1 MAIGPDSASGF
12 TALTRFGYGARGNS
26 ADLATAASDPR
37 GYLKSELESASL
49 TNASG
54 TALLS
59 SRDALQALFEQRRQT
74 LAERTQKA
82 LEQTPKP
89 GEQTTKDMSTEG
101 KPGAG
106 EPVQQP
112 VPQQVFRSEALVRFQ
127 RVAKASS
134 GFVERLVH
142 FWSNHFAVS
151 ALKGATVRVTV
162 GSFEREAIRPHVL
175 GRFSDML
182 RAVVGHPAMLAYL
195 DNARSFGPGSQA
207 GRARKVGLN
216 ENLAREILEL
226 HTLSVHGGYTQAD
239 VTSLAQM
246 LTGWTFAGAEGRIG
260 EPGIFT
266 FFTRGHEPGERTLL
280 GKRYA
285 DGGIE
290 QAEAALTDLARHPST
305 ARHIAT
311 KFARHFG
318 ADEPPPSL
326 VDRLATVFERSGG
339 DLKRLSMALVDS
351 EEAWSASQ
359 TKLRSPHEFLMA
371 AMRAIAHEPDNERLL
386 LGPLL
391 IMGMPLWQ
399 PPGPNGWPDITPAWL
414 TPKGMKSRLDVAA
427 AIAARAR
434 DAPHPRALIDTCLGA
449 IASPETRQ
457 SIARAETRQQALA
470 LFLMA
475 PEFQWR

>member
-1 MAIGPDSASGF
+1 M
-12 TALTRFGYGARGNS
+12 
-26 ADLATAASDPR
+26 
-37 GYLKSELESASL
+37 
-49 TNASG
+49 
-54 TALLS
+54 
-59 SRDALQALFEQRRQT
+59 
-74 LAERTQKA
+74 
-82 LEQTPKP
+82 
-89 GEQTTKDMSTEG
+89 
-101 KPGAG
+101 
-106 EPVQQP
+106 
-112 VPQQVFRSEALVRFQ
+112 
-127 RVAKASS
+127 
-134 GFVERLVH
+134 
-142 FWSNHFAVS
+142 
-151 ALKGATVRVTV
+151 
-162 GSFEREAIRPHVL
+162 
-175 GRFSDML
+175 
-182 RAVVGHPAMLAYL
+182 
-195 DNARSFGPGSQA
+195 
-207 GRARKVGLN
+207 GLN

-226 HTLSVHGGYTQAD
+226 HTLGADGGYTQTD

-266 FFTRGHEPGERTLL
+266 FFAPGHEPGERTLL

-290 QAEAALTDLARHPST
+290 QAETALTDLARRPST

-326 VDRLATVFERSGG
+326 VERLATVFERSDG

-371 AMRAIAHEPDNERLL
+371 AMRAVAHEPDNERLL

-434 DAPHPRALIDTCLGA
+434 DAPHPRALIDSCLGA

-457 SIARAETRQQALA
+457 AVARAETRQQALA